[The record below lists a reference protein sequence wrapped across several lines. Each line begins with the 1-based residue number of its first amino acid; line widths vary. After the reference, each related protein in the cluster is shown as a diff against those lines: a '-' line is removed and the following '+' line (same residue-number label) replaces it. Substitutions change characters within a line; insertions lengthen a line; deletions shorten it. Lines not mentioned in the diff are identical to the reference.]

1 MKKYLSLWFLLK
13 TLYWVEKPRKQLILP
28 EFMSSCGTII
38 EELKFRRPAL
48 HYYPIYMLRRI
59 FYAVVLIILYRFP
72 ILQLSLIIGIAII
85 PVFLRISDELFK
97 KMFWY
102 LIRNLPFNE
111 VSNNV
116 FNVYNE
122 AALLVTFGSILI
134 MNAFKVSEIVV
145 KIWGWVLIGFILLS
159 LAATWVLTL
168 PSATMGMF
176 KSVKNWIYGIKEAE
190 VEENKIDAEFTDY
203 EDNMEIDEVKQSP
216 ENIEKTRNTNLSQ
229 LKSENTINSVAE
241 LAAQNQLKNQT
252 KDTKKIRKIKKKTKR
267 KTSSTEE
274 IKIQTPVLKN
284 IPIEKL
290 SPYPD
295 PGAHKV
301 ESKIDIEIDEY
312 RKQQVLNRT
321 SARKNEKLHQGNKS
335 KNKNTAHP
343 NIHKANE

>member
-159 LAATWVLTL
+159 LAPAIQAPWSYMGCLLCVSTNTLAYFHPSPGRVMDLT
-168 PSATMGMF
+168 
-176 KSVKNWIYGIKEAE
+176 
-190 VEENKIDAEFTDY
+190 NK
-203 EDNMEIDEVKQSP
+203 
-216 ENIEKTRNTNLSQ
+216 
-229 LKSENTINSVAE
+229 LKM
-241 LAAQNQLKNQT
+241 
-252 KDTKKIRKIKKKTKR
+252 
-267 KTSSTEE
+267 
-274 IKIQTPVLKN
+274 
-284 IPIEKL
+284 
-290 SPYPD
+290 Y
-295 PGAHKV
+295 
-301 ESKIDIEIDEY
+301 
-312 RKQQVLNRT
+312 
-321 SARKNEKLHQGNKS
+321 
-335 KNKNTAHP
+335 
-343 NIHKANE
+343 